1 MQPTTNS
8 TIGKTTTYSV
18 TANNCKG
25 MSVTFSRLGC
35 LTAKTVAEILSYAFR
50 DLQVVCDQTGEVAYN
65 HYKSPDWF
73 ARYDTEME
81 AIQKVVLFIAE
92 R

>member
-1 MQPTTNS
+1 M
-8 TIGKTTTYSV
+8 KTTYTV
-18 TANNCKG
+18 TAKSLDHKNLTVSFG
-25 MSVTFSRLGC
+25 ELSC
-35 LTAKTVAEILSYAFR
+35 LAAKTVSEILGYAFCQI
-50 DLQVVCDQTGEVAYN
+50 DIVCDQTGEVAYN

-92 R
+92 H

>member
-1 MQPTTNS
+1 M
-8 TIGKTTTYSV
+8 KTTYTV
-18 TANNCKG
+18 TAKSLDYKNLTVSFG
-25 MSVTFSRLGC
+25 DLSC
-35 LTAKTVAEILSYAFR
+35 LKAKTVAEMLGYAFR
-50 DLQVVCDQTGEVAYN
+50 QIDIVCDQTGEVAYN

>member
-1 MQPTTNS
+1 M
-8 TIGKTTTYSV
+8 KTTYTV
-18 TANNCKG
+18 TAKSLDHKNLTVSFG
-25 MSVTFSRLGC
+25 DLSC
-35 LTAKTVAEILSYAFR
+35 LAAKTVSEILGYAFR
-50 DLQVVCDQTGEVAYN
+50 QIDIICDQTGEVAYN

-92 R
+92 H